1 MSSTLKPGEAL
12 AVDEELLSDNGR
24 FRLSLQ
30 SDGNLVLSDLGT
42 GQPLWATATDGR
54 GATSAQMQGDGNFV
68 LYGGPGEVLWS
79 TGTDGSPDAYLRLN
93 DDGNLVVGGDRTRWE
108 SGTRVADVR
117 AAEPAPVQA
126 FEPEPQPEPQ
136 PEPVQQQTYTV
147 QSGDSLW
154 AVAERFYG
162 DGSQYQRIA
171 DANGIANPDLINA
184 GQTLVIP

>member
-42 GQPLWATATDGR
+42 GQPIWATATDGR
-54 GATSAQMQGDGNFV
+54 GATTAQMQDDGNFV
-68 LYGGPGEVLWS
+68 LYSGSGEALWS
-79 TGTDGSPDAYLRLN
+79 TGTDGNADAYLRLN
-93 DDGNLVVGGDRTRWE
+93 DDGNAVVGGDRTLWE
-108 SGTRVADVR
+108 SGTRVADAAPR

-126 FEPEPQPEPQ
+126 AEPEPQPEAA
-136 PEPVQQQTYTV
+136 QQQTYTV
-147 QSGDSLW
+147 QGGDSLW
-154 AVAERFYG
+154 AIADRFYG

-171 DANGIANPDLINA
+171 DANGISNPDLINA